1 MQYIPRRI
9 SRPVVQVVAR
19 WDPFC
24 HRQALRKPIVDV
36 VLDAAR
42 WCRRGAR
49 ACRRLTRRMQRR
61 SGKAPLRRI
70 SGRRRVCR

>member
-1 MQYIPRRI
+1 M
-9 SRPVVQVVAR
+9 QVVAR
-19 WDPFC
+19 WDLFC

-49 ACRRLTRRMQRR
+49 ECRRLTRRMQRR